1 MGVLG
6 LKRARRYLMPTV
18 EPYGGRGWVLAC
30 LAPPSALSLFATV
43 LLKFEGAQRGVTWA
57 ALGQA
62 VTPQYEFSAVTIL
75 RMLALDVALYAALAW
90 YLDKVWHFA
99 LKLRTRK
106 PTSYK

>member
-1 MGVLG
+1 
-6 LKRARRYLMPTV
+6 MPTI

-62 VTPQYEFSAVTIL
+62 VTPQYAFSAATIL

-90 YLDKVWHFA
+90 YLDKVPA
-99 LKLRTRK
+99 LHPNT
-106 PTSYK
+106 

>member
-1 MGVLG
+1 
-6 LKRARRYLMPTV
+6 MPTV

-62 VTPQYEFSAVTIL
+62 VTPQYAFSASTIL

-90 YLDKVWHFA
+90 YLDKVGARAGF
-99 LKLRTRK
+99 
-106 PTSYK
+106 SM